1 MKRGWAPALAAGIRT
16 ARLESDRARSLRLQR
31 GSEWRAQ
38 PLRTSNSRGPIS
50 ENESVVRMAIARV
63 FHRRRTNKPSMQQH
77 GHVAQ
82 QLWDVRRVAHRLG
95 RSRSWFYANK
105 AALERAGFPSP
116 LPIIRRWDPKAID
129 EWVAGQDSMGRSV
142 REHRQKNELNAAFGI
157 RKERA
162 FAGPTWI
169 AI

>member
-1 MKRGWAPALAAGIRT
+1 LLPAL
-16 ARLESDRARSLRLQR
+16 
-31 GSEWRAQ
+31 
-38 PLRTSNSRGPIS
+38 
-50 ENESVVRMAIARV
+50 
-63 FHRRRTNKPSMQQH
+63 TNKPSMQQH

-157 RKERA
+157 RKERV